1 MRHGEDIINGRQ
13 GGMCDM
19 VKTSSTVG
27 KEDVRHGEDI
37 INGRQ
42 GGMCDMV
49 KTSST
54 VGKEGCVTWCMLFDF
69 CLSNSN

>member
-1 MRHGEDIINGRQ
+1 MTWLVLKNP
-13 GGMCDM
+13 
-19 VKTSSTVG
+19 SSVG

-37 INGRQ
+37 INGKQ

-54 VGKEGCVTWCMLFDF
+54 VSKEDVRHGEDII
-69 CLSNSN
+69 NSRQGGMCDMVKT